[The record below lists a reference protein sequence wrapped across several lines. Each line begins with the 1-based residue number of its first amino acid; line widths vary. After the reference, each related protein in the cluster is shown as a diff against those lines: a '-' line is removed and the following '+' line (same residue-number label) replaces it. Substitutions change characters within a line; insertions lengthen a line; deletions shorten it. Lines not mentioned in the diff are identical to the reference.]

1 MFDEKHMLPSPSR
14 SVVRSNSHR
23 SFENGKTVDMT
34 RLVRERLQVL
44 REENETQVNSA
55 GLLGQGLLGLRSKIE
70 SLMDELAE
78 ELSAVNDQSD
88 GSQGDK
94 PANFRIR
101 DLNERIEAEI
111 EDLERQKQKLFSDIT
126 VHNVDI
132 TNADAAAADAS
143 MLSLSE
149 TPSKASRVA
158 DAIRNLT
165 ATPGMSPAPPTN
177 ATPRHTDR
185 RSRNA
190 AARQAKADTDLI
202 NEIQAGLVQEV
213 RRLQGLLKERDDQ
226 RVSLERSHAELE
238 KQLDQYKPRVIQ
250 MTETEDALK
259 QENWDLNVS
268 KQNLE
273 EQLSEIKSTL
283 KKSRA

>member
-1 MFDEKHMLPSPSR
+1 ML
-14 SVVRSNSHR
+14 SV
-23 SFENGKTVDMT
+23 
-34 RLVRERLQVL
+34 
-44 REENETQVNSA
+44 NETPQK
-55 GLLGQGLLGLRSKIE
+55 LRASP
-70 SLMDELAE
+70 M
-78 ELSAVNDQSD
+78 LSATS
-88 GSQGDK
+88 
-94 PANFRIR
+94 
-101 DLNERIEAEI
+101 
-111 EDLERQKQKLFSDIT
+111 
-126 VHNVDI
+126 
-132 TNADAAAADAS
+132 
-143 MLSLSE
+143 
-149 TPSKASRVA
+149 
-158 DAIRNLT
+158 T
-165 ATPGMSPAPPTN
+165 ATPGKSPAAASGN
-177 ATPRHTDR
+177 TPRQTDR

-273 EQLSEIKSTL
+273 NNSARSGRHSRRPSSTTRASTGKSARRARPSTRSDCRSMVTL
-283 KKSRA
+283 PRSSASTRRAKPRLRLQGGSARHAARRL